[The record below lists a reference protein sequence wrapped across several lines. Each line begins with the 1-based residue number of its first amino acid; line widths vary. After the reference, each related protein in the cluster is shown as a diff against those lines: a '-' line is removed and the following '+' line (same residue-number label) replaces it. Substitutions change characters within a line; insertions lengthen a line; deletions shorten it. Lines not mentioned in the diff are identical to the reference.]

1 MSIRSFDS
9 KLSKMMERYVSVW
22 TILLVAA
29 ITIWASFATFDLV
42 EYAVINCVYG
52 TSAWDGGLRVIDNK
66 GHLSDGRELS
76 GFHKRVLYT
85 GSGFLTV
92 PFFLGS
98 AFGFTYLNMRLH
110 GKRLRDLAPE
120 RERGASDPAP
130 DAAGLSDAHH

>member
-1 MSIRSFDS
+1 MSMKSFES
-9 KLSKMMERYVSVW
+9 KISKMMERYVSIW
-22 TILLVAA
+22 TTLLVLV

-42 EYAVINCVYG
+42 EYAVINGVYG
-52 TSAWDGGLRVIDNK
+52 ASAWDSGLRVIDNK

-85 GSGFLTV
+85 GSGLLTV

-110 GKRLRDLAPE
+110 GKRLRDLPSDD
-120 RERGASDPAP
+120 ASDAAP
-130 DAAGLSDAHH
+130 DRAGPAGALQ